1 MKLRKITEL
10 SEISRNRSNTVAI
23 VVQDSKLKA
32 ISIDDLL
39 DEVIGIRTNMDGEV
53 YDTAQEAIWALE
65 EDIEDIKAVLGLDA
79 REKVANGLV
88 LSGNQLFLAKNGAPF
103 GEPADISEVLA
114 NPDDVETVFTNT
126 TGWLSY
132 EMTSDDECVL
142 TATWSSMLDGEST
155 GAGSLSLY
163 INDTLELVQRVEQGE
178 IELDVKDFLYK
189 GVNEVKL
196 VLQDS
201 YGNYRFLRYV
211 VNLVVLSLVSPFE
224 DSQVFISDVPYT
236 YVAGGSTTKTVHFL
250 VDDAEIATQ
259 TVVTDGRLSKF
270 TIDALT
276 NGIYRLTVYV
286 SATVNE
292 QELFSNRLNYTV
304 IVIEQNNMSPIV
316 VSSAD

>member
-142 TATWSSMLDGEST
+142 TAEWSSMLDGEST

-163 INDTLELVQRVEQGE
+163 INDTLELVERVEQGE

-250 VDDAEIATQ
+250 VDDSEIATQ

-276 NGIYRLTVYV
+276 NGIYRLTVYA
-286 SATVNE
+286 SATVND

-304 IVIEQNNMSPIV
+304 IVIEQNNMAPIV

>member
-23 VVQDSKLKA
+23 VVQDNKLKA

-142 TATWSSMLDGEST
+142 TAEWSSMLDGEST

-178 IELDVKDFLYK
+178 IQLDVKDFLYK

-304 IVIEQNNMSPIV
+304 IVIEQNNMAPIV